1 MSLLLVDRDL
11 GRTVTVTV
19 VVGAGLGFLVTL
31 TLTVV
36 VAVAVTVTV
45 LPASGTALELEPAPK
60 IAPIT
65 KMTMLTTQAP
75 ITMPCFDADQSPPVG
90 GGGWRDI
97 CPISDRS
104 SNT

>member
-1 MSLLLVDRDL
+1 VSLLLVDRDL
-11 GRTVTVTV
+11 GRTVTATV
-19 VVGAGLGFLVTL
+19 VVGAGLGFFTV

-36 VAVAVTVTV
+36 VAVAMTVTV
-45 LPASGTALELEPAPK
+45 LPPSGTALELEPAPK

-65 KMTMLTTQAP
+65 KMTMLTMHAP
-75 ITMPCFDADQSPPVG
+75 ITMPCLDADQSPPVG
-90 GGGWRDI
+90 GGGWRGI